1 MRFAQSPV
9 DFCDLGRRSMA
20 GDHGQEHK
28 RAPDSKV
35 RSLCVLPPASVCRG
49 CMCMPPPSLAPTICA
64 DDGRRAGGSNARL
77 ASGDDRTGLRPEMAR
92 CRPESGRQRA
102 T

>member
-1 MRFAQSPV
+1 MRFAQSPF

-28 RAPDSKV
+28 RAPDLKV

-49 CMCMPPPSLAPTICA
+49 CIACPLPCLHPPFALMTAGELVAATLAW
-64 DDGRRAGGSNARL
+64 
-77 ASGDDRTGLRPEMAR
+77 RP
-92 CRPESGRQRA
+92 A
-102 T
+102 TVAQG